1 MNADKTIAVTGGS
14 GFLGKEICFL
24 LKDKGYKVISLS
36 RKKCEELEEKG
47 IKSISCNIVDRKD
60 LSEALKGAHAVIHTA
75 AKAGIWGREEDF
87 YRTNVEGTKN
97 LIEACKENAIDHLVY
112 TSSPSVC
119 FNGEDIKGANESIP
133 YASRKLCPYA
143 HSKQLAEAFVFE
155 RAKQSSLKV
164 TALRPH
170 LIWGPGDPHF
180 LPRLKE
186 KALSGK
192 LFQVGRGDNFV
203 DIIYVKNAANA
214 HIGALEKLFQ
224 NNILRGQAYFL
235 GQEEPVNLWGFLN
248 KLLKASSLPSVTKKL
263 PFSLAYAAG
272 VLNEKIFKA
281 LKIYER
287 EPRITP
293 FLALQLGKSHYFD
306 HQKARTDFGYRPSI
320 TTTDGLNLLSKS
332 LKSGI

>member
-24 LKDKGYKVISLS
+24 LKDKGYKVKSLS
-36 RKKCEELEEKG
+36 RKKCKELEEKG
-47 IKSISCNIVDRKD
+47 IKSISCDITDRRC
-60 LSEALKGAHAVIHTA
+60 LSEALKGTHAVIHTA
-75 AKAGIWGREEDF
+75 AKAGIWGRDEDF

-97 LIEACKENAIDHLVY
+97 LIEACQENAIEHCVY

-119 FNGEDIKGANESIP
+119 FNGDDIKGADESIP
-133 YASRKLCPYA
+133 YASKKLCSYA
-143 HSKQLAEAFVFE
+143 HSKQLAEAFVLDST
-155 RAKQSSLKV
+155 KHTSLKA
-164 TALRPH
+164 TAIRPH

-186 KALSGK
+186 KSLSGK
-192 LFQVGRGDNFV
+192 LFQIGRGDNFV
-203 DIIYVKNAANA
+203 DIIYVKNAAEA

-224 NNILRGQAYFL
+224 NNNLRGQAYFI
-235 GQEEPVNLWGFLN
+235 GQEEAVNLWDFLN
-248 KLLKASSLPSVTKKL
+248 KLLKASSLPSIKKKL

-281 LKIYER
+281 LKIYDK

-293 FLALQLGKSHYFD
+293 FLALQLGKSHYFN
-306 HQKARTDFGYRPSI
+306 HQKARSDFDYKPSI
-320 TTTDGLNLLSKS
+320 MTGEGLKLLSKS